1 MNMYLAIVALTTV
14 TASFISVALG
24 ADPATLARQLVQ
36 PWQAANVDCSCRP
49 LTGGLSNVL
58 WLCSADTPKVHP
70 QHVVVRQYHL
80 SGALLDRDREQRV
93 AKYLADQ
100 GIAPRIYGMQGD
112 TRVEQYIN
120 GTSLGKDFGTK
131 PTLMVTAE
139 LLANFHKVVPGPVV
153 VGDGSASDARATESI
168 LHQIDKWVG
177 HAVQGSGRPV
187 EELLAA
193 KAVFDSLLRP
203 AIQRCRSPIVFCHND
218 AQEGNILRTHEG
230 RYVLIDYE
238 YASWNYAAYDLAN
251 AFCESALDNN
261 PAAGSSTTGFLVRPE
276 LAPTLDTEIHVARSY
291 LSTFHGRTPSQDEV
305 RALISEIALFK
316 PASHL
321 LWAAWGLVQA
331 SDGVSVDFDY
341 KAYAMARLDTFYHDV
356 VPLTLVNR
364 DA

>member
-1 MNMYLAIVALTTV
+1 MQGTLIFYGSLGELEPAMAQSARRAALSAVLVSVPSVESPVAVCARGPAVIFVLTGDQWREWRRTRRVVGRHHRALQPVRRCLIMNMYLAIVALTTV

-120 GTSLGKDFGTK
+120 GTSLGKVRSAVSLALVPRRTCLLQDFGTK

-139 LLANFHKVVPGPVV
+139 LLANFHKVVPGNPHSQRRRSVV
-153 VGDGSASDARATESI
+153 SFPPRRTRRP
-168 LHQIDKWVG
+168 
-177 HAVQGSGRPV
+177 SGRW
-187 EELLAA
+187 
-193 KAVFDSLLRP
+193 R
-203 AIQRCRSPIVFCHND
+203 
-218 AQEGNILRTHEG
+218 
-230 RYVLIDYE
+230 
-238 YASWNYAAYDLAN
+238 W
-251 AFCESALDNN
+251 
-261 PAAGSSTTGFLVRPE
+261 
-276 LAPTLDTEIHVARSY
+276 
-291 LSTFHGRTPSQDEV
+291 
-305 RALISEIALFK
+305 
-316 PASHL
+316 
-321 LWAAWGLVQA
+321 
-331 SDGVSVDFDY
+331 
-341 KAYAMARLDTFYHDV
+341 
-356 VPLTLVNR
+356 
-364 DA
+364 